1 MDIADKERLIK
12 LIGMLGSSHDGE
24 RANAAAFLQKMA
36 AKYKMTITE
45 LMAQVG
51 GKGQDRVIYKDR
63 IVEKVVVKEVFRDRP
78 GSPFGFSNEPPKP
91 EPEPSFTDVDSPL
104 LQRMKDVAAKPAI
117 ASRVLTQWELN
128 FITDVSSRYEYDRE
142 LSDKQLVIVERVLV
156 KASRLFTW

>member
-24 RANAAAFLQKMA
+24 RANAAAFIQKLA
-36 AKYKMTITE
+36 ERNKMTIAE
-45 LMAQVG
+45 LIAAAHG
-51 GKGQDRVIYKDR
+51 GKGSERIVYRDRPVYRDR
-63 IVEKVVVKEVFRDRP
+63 IVEKEKVVYRDRP
-78 GSPFGFSNEPPKP
+78 APPPPP
-91 EPEPSFTDVDSPL
+91 EPEPTFTDVDSPL

-128 FITDVSSRYEYDRE
+128 FITDVSGRYEYDRE

>member
-12 LIGMLGSSHDGE
+12 LIGMLGSEHDGE

-36 AKYKMTITE
+36 ARYKMTITE
-45 LMAQVG
+45 LMGQVG
-51 GKGQDRVIYKDR
+51 GSAP
-63 IVEKVVVKEVFRDRP
+63 KVVYKEKIVVREVFRDRP
-78 GSPFGFSNEPPKP
+78 PP
-91 EPEPSFTDVDSPL
+91 EPEPAFTDVDSPL

-128 FITDVSSRYEYDRE
+128 FITDVSGRYEYDRE